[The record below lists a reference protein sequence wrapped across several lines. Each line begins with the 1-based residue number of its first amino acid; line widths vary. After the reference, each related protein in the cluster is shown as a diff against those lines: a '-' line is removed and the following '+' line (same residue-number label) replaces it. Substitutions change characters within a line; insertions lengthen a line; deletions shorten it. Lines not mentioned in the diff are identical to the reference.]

1 MEASRSS
8 WTAPRGTSSTCARNR
23 TTSALAAE
31 STGGAVILSFKASAW
46 TPATALTDDLGMT
59 FRFRT
64 TPPAV
69 SRRNEAPV
77 PEVLTGVV

>member
-1 MEASRSS
+1 
-8 WTAPRGTSSTCARNR
+8 
-23 TTSALAAE
+23 
-31 STGGAVILSFKASAW
+31 
-46 TPATALTDDLGMT
+46 MT